1 MFIHYATVGYL
12 SLYVI
17 YKKKKN
23 LHTSL
28 LHTPIFFSVSFQ
40 VENRALR
47 LREAMQQYQDEVI
60 PSSPTALKQH
70 QQQQLEPQQQ
80 QQQHIFAASQNSN
93 RLHTSIVEGSV
104 DPRGIK
110 PRVGGLNV
118 LLPQEEISHHIIST
132 SGLAAS
138 PNAFGG
144 GGTGNGLG
152 EWEYFDEAG
161 YIRGGALR
169 TGEDP
174 YIRNRFNQEASDALP
189 SNREIP
195 DTRHP
200 MYAGL

>member
-1 MFIHYATVGYL
+1 M
-12 SLYVI
+12 
-17 YKKKKN
+17 
-23 LHTSL
+23 
-28 LHTPIFFSVSFQ
+28 
-40 VENRALR
+40 ENRALR
-47 LREAMQQYQDEVI
+47 LREAMQQYQDEVM
-60 PSSPTALKQH
+60 PSSPIALRQH
-70 QQQQLEPQQQ
+70 QQQQPEPQQQ
-80 QQQHIFAASQNSN
+80 QQHPFAVSQNSN

-104 DPRGIK
+104 DPGGLK
-110 PRVGGLNV
+110 PRIGGMGLNV
-118 LLPQEEISHHIIST
+118 LLPLEETSHHIIST

-138 PNAFGG
+138 PNGVS
-144 GGTGNGLG
+144 GGTGNVLG

-200 MYAGL
+200 MYVCLHYLTNNCFFVMHFKMN